1 MPAAL
6 RLSIITLHAALLG
19 LVGAALCWFGVQL
32 LWLGGSPYYA
42 MAGIVLLFS
51 AMLIARRDRRGY
63 WLYVLLCLATIAWA
77 IWEVGAQPW
86 GLIARTAAPL
96 VLLVPLSGVAV
107 WLKPMTWEPRS
118 RLAPLW
124 IAVGAI
130 ALLSGGWAL
139 IREPVPSVAPTAAAF
154 APAGKGDW
162 PNYGGG
168 WKGDHHSPL
177 GQITPAN
184 AGRLTRAW
192 TFRTGGID
200 DLGNNSRFT
209 ATPLAID
216 GTLYLCDPRN
226 RIFAVDGSTGRQIWR
241 HDPKVNASK
250 AFSIVCRGVSH
261 HASAGAGECA
271 SRILEAT
278 LDARLIAV
286 DAATGRTCRS
296 FGSDGSVDL
305 LKGVS
310 TRFDGYYYGT
320 SPPAIIGDLA
330 VVGGY
335 VIDNQRLD
343 PARSV
348 VRAYDVR
355 TGALRWVWDA
365 GATGRAGPGDKD
377 GLFSAGNPNA
387 WALFT
392 ADPALGLVYVPTG
405 NSSPDFYGAL
415 RTEAAERYGTSLVA
429 LDAATGAVR
438 WSFQAVHHDL
448 WDYDMPAQPA
458 LVDLP
463 SQGRKPTPA
472 LVVAGKTGQIVL
484 LDRRNGRPL
493 SPIEERPVP
502 PSSIAGEKTSP
513 TQPYSSGM
521 PSFAPP
527 RITER
532 AMWGATPV
540 DMLLCRLALRRL
552 RYEGD
557 YTPPSREPFLFSPG
571 TFGAINWGGVAI
583 DPARRTMIVNSSNM
597 PFVGQLVDRA
607 QADAEGAAPYD
618 PDAGRAK
625 QSGPMPPM
633 PMAGTPFGLRLRPFL
648 SPIGFPCLAPP
659 WGRIAGVDL
668 RARRLLWQRPF
679 GDSSGNAPFGL
690 ALPVGIFNL
699 GGAVTTGGGMTFIAA
714 TTDARIRGFETRT
727 GRLLW
732 QHDLPAGGQ
741 ANPISYAA
749 RDGRQMIAIVA
760 GGHGSLRTKRGDYL
774 VAFALPGRPD
784 SRAGER
790 QRGR

>member
-6 RLSIITLHAALLG
+6 RLSIIVLHAALIG
-19 LVGAALCWFGVQL
+19 LIGAALCWFGVQL
-32 LWLGGSPYYA
+32 LWLGGSAYYA
-42 MAGIVLLFS
+42 VAGIALFCSAVLL
-51 AMLIARRDRRGY
+51 LRRDRRGY
-63 WLYVLLCLATIAWA
+63 WLYVLLCLATLGWA
-77 IWEVGAQPW
+77 LWEVGAQPW
-86 GLIARTAAPL
+86 GLIARIAAPL
-96 VLLVPLSGVAV
+96 VLLVPLSGVALS
-107 WLKPMTWEPRS
+107 LKPMSKEPGKS
-118 RLAPLW
+118 LAPVLV
-124 IAVGAI
+124 ALGAL
-130 ALLSGGWAL
+130 ALLMGGW
-139 IREPVPSVAPTAAAF
+139 IWVREAAPVPSAGQGEVAF
-154 APAGKGDW
+154 APVDRGDW
-162 PNYGGG
+162 SNYGGG
-168 WKGDHHSPL
+168 WKGDRHSPL
-177 GQITPAN
+177 AQITPAN
-184 AGRLTRAW
+184 VGRLTHAW
-192 TFRTGGID
+192 IFRTGGID

-261 HASAGAGECA
+261 HAGAGTGLCA

-286 DAATGRTCRS
+286 DAVNGRPCAD
-296 FGSDGSVDL
+296 FGKVGSVDL
-305 LKGVS
+305 LRGVA

-320 SPPAIIGDLA
+320 SPPAIIGDLV

-365 GATGRAGPGDKD
+365 GATTAAQRGDK
-377 GLFSAGNPNA
+377 GELFSAGNPNA
-387 WALFT
+387 WAVFT
-392 ADPALGLVYVPTG
+392 ADPQLGLVYVPTG

-415 RTEAAERYGTSLVA
+415 RTGAAEKYGTSLVA
-429 LDAATGAVR
+429 LDATTGMVR

-463 SQGRKPTPA
+463 SPEAQPTPA
-472 LVVAGKTGQIVL
+472 LVVAGKTGQIFL

-493 SPIEERPVP
+493 APVEERRV
-502 PSSIAGEKTSP
+502 PSSSIERAAL
-513 TQPYSSGM
+513 TQPYSTGL
-521 PSFAPP
+521 PSFAPQ

-540 DMLLCRLALRRL
+540 DMLLCRLAFKRL

-571 TFGAINWGGVAI
+571 TFGAINWGGVAV
-583 DPARRTMIVNSSNM
+583 DPARGTMIVNSSNM

-607 QADAEGAAPYD
+607 EADAAGAAPYD

-659 WGRIAGVDL
+659 WGWISAVDL
-668 RARRLLWQRPF
+668 RTRRLLWQRPF

-690 ALPVGIFNL
+690 SLPVGIFNL

-714 TTDARIRGFETRT
+714 TTDARIRGFETGT

-732 QHDLPAGGQ
+732 QQQLPAGGQ
-741 ANPISYAA
+741 ANPISYAT
-749 RDGRQMIAIVA
+749 RDGRQMVAIVA
-760 GGHGSLRTKRGDYL
+760 GGHGSLRTRRGDYL

-784 SRAGER
+784 IRAGER

>member
-6 RLSIITLHAALLG
+6 CLSIIVLHAAVLG
-19 LVGAALCWFGVQL
+19 IVGAALCWFGAQL
-32 LWLGGSPYYA
+32 LWLGGSAYYA
-42 MAGIVLLFS
+42 IAGVGLVCSAVLL
-51 AMLIARRDRRGY
+51 LRRDRRGY
-63 WLYVLLCLATIAWA
+63 WLYALLCLATIGWA
-77 IWEVGAQPW
+77 LWEVGTQPW
-86 GLIARTAAPL
+86 GMMARVAAPL
-96 VLLVPLSGVAV
+96 VLLVPLSAVAL
-107 WLKPMTWEPRS
+107 WLEPTR
-118 RLAPLW
+118 REPGGGLTPLMV
-124 IAVGAI
+124 AVGAS
-130 ALLSGGWAL
+130 ALLAGGWVWV
-139 IREPVPSVAPTAAAF
+139 REPAPSPAQDAVAF
-154 APAGKGDW
+154 APVDKGEW
-162 PNYGGG
+162 PNYGGD

-177 GQITPAN
+177 AQITPAN
-184 AGRLTRAW
+184 AGSLARAW

-209 ATPLAID
+209 ATPLAIN
-216 GTLYLCDPRN
+216 GVLYLCDPRN
-226 RIFAVDGSTGRQIWR
+226 RIFAVDGASGREVWR

-261 HASAGAGECA
+261 HASAGTGECA

-286 DAATGRTCRS
+286 DAATGRPCPG
-296 FGSDGSVDL
+296 FGKRGSVDL
-305 LKGVS
+305 LKGVA

-330 VVGGY
+330 VIGGY

-355 TGALRWVWDA
+355 TGALHWVWDA
-365 GATGRAGPGDKD
+365 GAPGKAGRADKQ
-377 GLFSAGNPNA
+377 GLFSVGNPNA

-415 RTEAAERYGTSLVA
+415 RTAAAEKYGTSLVA

-438 WSFQAVHHDL
+438 WAFQAVHHDL

-458 LVDLP
+458 LVNIP
-463 SQGRKPTPA
+463 ARGGRPTPA
-472 LVVAGKTGQIVL
+472 LILAGKTGQIFL
-484 LDRRNGRPL
+484 LDRRSGRPL
-493 SPIEERPVP
+493 APVEERPVP
-502 PSSIAGEKTSP
+502 SSSTENVSP
-513 TQPYSSGM
+513 TQPYSSGL

-540 DMLLCRLALRRL
+540 DMLLCRLAFRRL

-557 YTPPSREPFLFSPG
+557 YTPPSRDPFLFSPG

-583 DPARRTMIVNSSNM
+583 DPARQTMIVNSSNM

-607 QADAEGAAPYD
+607 EADAAGATPYD
-618 PDAGRAK
+618 PDAGRSAK
-625 QSGPMPPM
+625 RSGPMPPM

-668 RARRLLWQRPF
+668 QGRRLLWQRPL

-699 GGAVTTGGGMTFIAA
+699 GGAVTTGGGVSFIAA
-714 TTDARIRGFETRT
+714 TTDAQIRAFETRT

-732 QHDLPAGGQ
+732 QQRLPAGGQ
-741 ANPISYAA
+741 ATPISYAA
-749 RDGRQMIAIVA
+749 SDGRQMIVIVA

-774 VAFALPGRPD
+774 VAFALPGQPAQR
-784 SRAGER
+784 GR

>member
-6 RLSIITLHAALLG
+6 RLSIIVLHAALLG

-32 LWLGGSPYYA
+32 LWLGGSAYYA
-42 MAGIVLLFS
+42 IAGIVLLGS
-51 AMLIARRDRRGY
+51 AVLLLRQDRRGY
-63 WLYVLLCLATIAWA
+63 WLYVLLCLATLGWAW
-77 IWEVGAQPW
+77 WEVGAQSW
-86 GLIARTAAPL
+86 GLMARTAAPL
-96 VLLVPLSGVAV
+96 VLLVPLSLVAL
-107 WLKPMTWEPRS
+107 WLRPAGREPGRG
-118 RLAPLW
+118 LAPWLV
-124 IAVGAI
+124 AVGAL
-130 ALLSGGWAL
+130 ALLVAGWVWV
-139 IREPVPSVAPTAAAF
+139 REPAISPAQRTAAYT
-154 APAGKGDW
+154 PAGKGDW
-162 PNYGGG
+162 PSYGGG
-168 WKGDHHSPL
+168 WKGDRHSPL
-177 GQITPAN
+177 AQITPSN
-184 AGRLTRAW
+184 VGGLRRAW

-226 RIFAVDGSTGRQIWR
+226 RIFAIDGASGRELWR

-250 AFSIVCRGVSH
+250 AFSIVCRGVSY
-261 HASAGAGECA
+261 HAGVGTGTCA

-278 LDARLIAV
+278 LDARLTTV
-286 DAATGRTCRS
+286 DAATGHPCPG
-296 FGSDGSVDL
+296 FGKGGSVDL
-305 LKGVS
+305 LRGVA

-365 GATGRAGPGDKD
+365 GAMRSAQRVDEE

-387 WALFT
+387 WAVFT
-392 ADPALGLVYVPTG
+392 ADPHLGLVYVPTG

-415 RTEAAERYGTSLVA
+415 RTGAAEKYGTSLVA
-429 LDAATGAVR
+429 LDAATGTAR

-463 SQGRKPTPA
+463 SRGARPIPA
-472 LVVAGKTGQIVL
+472 LVVAGKTGQIFL

-493 SPIEERPVP
+493 APVEERRV
-502 PSSIAGEKTSP
+502 PSSSIERASP
-513 TQPYSSGM
+513 TQPYSTGL

-527 RITER
+527 PITER
-532 AMWGATPV
+532 ALWGATPV
-540 DMLLCRLALRRL
+540 DMLLCRLAFRRL

-557 YTPPSREPFLFSPG
+557 YTSPSREPFLFSPG
-571 TFGAINWGGVAI
+571 TFGAINWGGVAL
-583 DPARRTMIVNSSNM
+583 DPARGTMIVNSSNM

-607 QADAEGAAPYD
+607 VADAEGAAPYD
-618 PDAGRAK
+618 PDAGGASKR
-625 QSGPMPPM
+625 SGPMPPM

-648 SPIGFPCLAPP
+648 SPIGFPCLTPP
-659 WGRIAGVDL
+659 WGRISGVDL
-668 RARRLLWQRPF
+668 GTRRLLWQRPF

-690 ALPVGIFNL
+690 PLPVGIFNL

-714 TTDARIRGFETRT
+714 TTDGRIRGFETRT

-732 QHDLPAGGQ
+732 QQDLPAGGQ
-741 ANPISYAA
+741 ANPISYAT

-774 VAFALPGRPD
+774 VAFALPGRPATGK
-784 SRAGER
+784 RGV

>member
-6 RLSIITLHAALLG
+6 RLSIIVLHAALLG
-19 LVGAALCWFGVQL
+19 LIGAALCWFGVQL
-32 LWLGGSPYYA
+32 LWLGGSGYYA
-42 MAGIVLLFS
+42 VAGIALLCSAVLL
-51 AMLIARRDRRGY
+51 LRRDRRGY
-63 WLYVLLCLATIAWA
+63 WLYVLLCLATLGWAW
-77 IWEVGAQPW
+77 WEVGAHPW
-86 GLIARTAAPL
+86 GLMARTAAPL
-96 VLLVPLSGVAV
+96 VLLVPLSGVAL
-107 WLKPMTWEPRS
+107 WLKPMS
-118 RLAPLW
+118 RQPGKPLAPALV
-124 IAVGAI
+124 ALGAL
-130 ALLSGGWAL
+130 ALLTGGWMWV
-139 IREPVPSVAPTAAAF
+139 REPVPSAGHGQVAF
-154 APAGKGDW
+154 APVEKGDW
-162 PNYGGG
+162 PSYGGG
-168 WKGDHHSPL
+168 WKGDRHSPL
-177 GQITPAN
+177 AQITAAN
-184 AGRLTRAW
+184 VGSLTRAW

-209 ATPLAID
+209 STPLAID
-216 GTLYLCDPRN
+216 GVLYLCDPRN
-226 RIFAVDGSTGRQIWR
+226 RIFAVDGATGREVWR

-261 HASAGAGECA
+261 YASAGTGLCA
-271 SRILEAT
+271 SRIVEAT

-286 DAATGRTCRS
+286 DAATGRPCPG
-296 FGSDGSVDL
+296 FGKGGSVDL
-305 LKGVS
+305 LKGVAR
-310 TRFDGYYYGT
+310 RFDGYYYGT

-343 PARSV
+343 PAHSV

-365 GATGRAGPGDKD
+365 GVTKMVRSGDED

-387 WALFT
+387 WAVFT
-392 ADPALGLVYVPTG
+392 ADPHLGLVYVPTG

-415 RTEAAERYGTSLVA
+415 RTDAADKYGTSLVA
-429 LDAATGAVR
+429 LDATTGTVR

-463 SQGRKPTPA
+463 SREGWPTPA
-472 LVVAGKTGQIVL
+472 LVVAGKTGQIFL
-484 LDRRNGRPL
+484 LDRRNGRALAPV
-493 SPIEERPVP
+493 EERRA
-502 PSSIAGEKTSP
+502 PSSSIEKASP
-513 TQPYSSGM
+513 TQPYSIGL

-527 RITER
+527 PITER

-540 DMLLCRLALRRL
+540 DMLLCRLAFRKL
-552 RYEGD
+552 RYAGD

-571 TFGAINWGGVAI
+571 TFGAINWGGVAV
-583 DPARRTMIVNSSNM
+583 DPARGTMIVNSSNM

-607 QADAEGAAPYD
+607 EADAEGAAPYD

-659 WGRIAGVDL
+659 WGRISGVDL
-668 RARRLLWQRPF
+668 QTRRLLWQQPF
-679 GDSSGNAPFGL
+679 GDSSGNAPFGFS
-690 ALPVGIFNL
+690 LPVGIFNL
-699 GGAVTTGGGMTFIAA
+699 GGAVTTGGEMTFIAA
-714 TTDARIRGFETRT
+714 TTDARIRGFETFT

-732 QHDLPAGGQ
+732 QQDLPAGGQ

-774 VAFALPGRPD
+774 VAFALSETPAVGKRG
-784 SRAGER
+784 S

>member
-6 RLSIITLHAALLG
+6 RLSIIVLHAALIG
-19 LVGAALCWFGVQL
+19 LIGTALCWFGVQL
-32 LWLGGSPYYA
+32 LWLGGSGYYA
-42 MAGIVLLFS
+42 VAGIALLCSAVLL
-51 AMLIARRDRRGY
+51 LRRDRRGY
-63 WLYVLLCLATIAWA
+63 WLYVLLCLATIVWAW
-77 IWEVGAQPW
+77 WEVGAQPW
-86 GLIARTAAPL
+86 GLMARTAAPL
-96 VLLVPLSGVAV
+96 VLLVPLSGVAL
-107 WLKPMTWEPRS
+107 WLKPMS
-118 RLAPLW
+118 RQPGKSLAPVLV
-124 IAVGAI
+124 ALGAL
-130 ALLSGGWAL
+130 ALLTGGWMWV
-139 IREPVPSVAPTAAAF
+139 REPVPSAGLGKVAF
-154 APAGKGDW
+154 APVDKGDW
-162 PNYGGG
+162 SSYGGG
-168 WKGDHHSPL
+168 WKGDRHSPL
-177 GQITPAN
+177 AQITPSN
-184 AGRLTRAW
+184 VGGLTRAW

-226 RIFAVDGSTGRQIWR
+226 RIFAVDGATGREAWR

-261 HASAGAGECA
+261 HAGAGTGICA

-286 DAATGRTCRS
+286 DATSGRPCPG
-296 FGSDGSVDL
+296 FGKGGSVDL
-305 LKGVS
+305 LRGVA

-365 GATGRAGPGDKD
+365 GATKAAQPGDK
-377 GLFSAGNPNA
+377 GELFSAGNPNA
-387 WALFT
+387 WAVFT
-392 ADPALGLVYVPTG
+392 ADPELGLVYVPTG

-415 RTEAAERYGTSLVA
+415 RTDAAEKYGTSLVA
-429 LDAATGAVR
+429 LDATTGIVR

-448 WDYDMPAQPA
+448 WDYDMPAQPG
-458 LVDLP
+458 LIDLP
-463 SQGRKPTPA
+463 SREARPTPA
-472 LVVAGKTGQIVL
+472 LVVAGKTGQIFL
-484 LDRRNGRPL
+484 LDRRNGRSLAPV
-493 SPIEERPVP
+493 EERRV
-502 PSSIAGEKTSP
+502 PSSSIERVSP
-513 TQPYSSGM
+513 TQPYSNGL
-521 PSFAPP
+521 PSFAPQ

-540 DMLLCRLALRRL
+540 DMLLCRLAFRRL

-557 YTPPSREPFLFSPG
+557 YTPPSRESFLFSPG

-583 DPARRTMIVNSSNM
+583 DPARLTMVVNSSNM

-607 QADAEGAAPYD
+607 EADAEGAAPYD
-618 PDAGRAK
+618 PDAGRASK
-625 QSGPMPPM
+625 RSGPMPPM
-633 PMAGTPFGLRLRPFL
+633 AMAGTPFGLRLRPFL

-659 WGRIAGVDL
+659 WGRISGVDL
-668 RARRLLWQRPF
+668 QTRRLLWQRPF

-690 ALPVGIFNL
+690 SLPVGIFNL

-714 TTDARIRGFETRT
+714 TTDTRIRGFETRT

-732 QHDLPAGGQ
+732 QQQLPAGGQ
-741 ANPISYAA
+741 ANPISYAT

-774 VAFALPGRPD
+774 VAFALPETAAVGKRG
-784 SRAGER
+784 S